1 MNFGLYSDK
10 ARDISFESHL
20 SSLEQEP
27 RQILLEIRDFVKSL
41 GSNVIEE
48 IRPHRIV
55 YAKSLTFRTF
65 LDIQPRNNAL
75 VISIRKSR
83 TEPASVNTIQ
93 SSLQSADIKTQI
105 AAAYT
110 SIKWPISKQFALVRV
125 DGNSDTNMAEFELF
139 GKT

>member
-1 MNFGLYSDK
+1 MYSHMNFGLYSNK

-83 TEPASVNTIQ
+83 TEPASINTIQ
-93 SSLQSADIKTQI
+93 SHCSQL
-105 AAAYT
+105 
-110 SIKWPISKQFALVRV
+110 ISKLKLQLLILRLN
-125 DGNSDTNMAEFELF
+125 DRYLSNLL
-139 GKT
+139 

>member
-1 MNFGLYSDK
+1 MYSYMNFGLYSDN
-10 ARDISFESHL
+10 ATDISFESHL

-27 RQILLEIRDFVKSL
+27 RQILLEIRDFVKAL

-75 VISIRKSR
+75 VISIRKIR
-83 TEPASVNTIQ
+83 TEPASVTTIQ
-93 SSLQSADIKTQI
+93 SSLQLAYIETQI

-110 SIKWPISKQFALVRV
+110 SIK
-125 DGNSDTNMAEFELF
+125 
-139 GKT
+139 